1 VPFEEKMA
9 KVIEIETE
17 IRRDREMIGRLRWSG
32 RWKWKW
38 REGEKEIAEGSWRQ
52 R

>member
-1 VPFEEKMA
+1 MA

-17 IRRDREMIGRLRWSG
+17 IRRNMEMIGSWGWGER
-32 RWKWKW
+32 WKW
-38 REGEKEIAEGSWRQ
+38 REGEKEIAERSWRQ